1 MSSEPGTRLTAA
13 QRAERNRLIAEAHLA
28 GAKWEP
34 IGDRFGMSGRQARR
48 CAKDHAESVAGLAG
62 SPPARVGRVEGTDVQ
77 TLLGLAV
84 YAHDVAL
91 RRGLSLLFVAD
102 NDNAYVGAMRA
113 VSSLTGSLV
122 GTLKALGFVG
132 DPGLERF
139 KAELSVAACALLDV
153 AEGAGV
159 PAEEALAALERVPVQ
174 QYGLVW
180 DRGVEAA
187 AS

>member
-1 MSSEPGTRLTAA
+1 MSSQPGTRLTAA
-13 QRAERNRLIAEAHLA
+13 QRAERNRQIAEAHLG
-28 GAKWEP
+28 GATWEQ
-34 IGDRFGMSGRQARR
+34 IGTRFGMSGRQARR
-48 CAKDHAESVAGLAG
+48 CAKDHAETVAGLGG
-62 SPPARVGRVEGTDVQ
+62 SPPARVGPVAGADVQ
-77 TLLGLAV
+77 GLLGLAV

-139 KAELSVAACALLDV
+139 RAEMALAAAAVLDL
-153 AEGAGV
+153 AESRGI
-159 PAEEALAALERVPVQ
+159 PPEEALAALGRVPVENH
-174 QYGLVW
+174 GLVW
-180 DRGVEAA
+180 DHEAV